1 MQILKININNKI
13 PTAAENYIIV
23 CGNSDYV
30 INFAFDEEWNSHP
43 LKTAQFNY
51 LSDGKLNSVPV
62 IFEGS
67 ECAVPVLKNTSY
79 VEIGVFAGNLQT
91 TSILTIPCRRSILCK
106 TGTPPAP
113 ENDVYSVILKKVD
126 ETLTTARNVE
136 ERANNGEFNGK
147 DGAPGPQGPNGKDGA
162 PGAPGA
168 NYILT
173 ETDKQDIAD
182 LIAKTEIGDINN
194 ALDELHN
201 YAQAIIGGAE

>member
-1 MQILKININNKI
+1 MPVIKININNKI

-147 DGAPGPQGPNGKDGA
+147 DGAPG
-162 PGAPGA
+162 APGA

-201 YAQAIIGGAE
+201 YAQALINGGAE